1 MSIGFCKKGAGNMH
15 KVGLIGLKL
24 IRKQRKL
31 SQLKVAMDLNIS
43 REALS
48 HYENGKRSPDV
59 QMLRDMSNYFG
70 VSIDFLV
77 NGKNYND

>member
-1 MSIGFCKKGAGNMH
+1 MH
-15 KVGLIGLKL
+15 KVGLIGLQL

>member
-1 MSIGFCKKGAGNMH
+1 MEGEKG
-15 KVGLIGLKL
+15 LLGLKL
-24 IRKQRKL
+24 IRVQRKY

-48 HYENGKRSPDV
+48 YYENGKRSPDV
-59 QMLRDMSNYFG
+59 QMLRRLSEYFN

-77 NGKNYND
+77 NGKEFAKK

>member
-1 MSIGFCKKGAGNMH
+1 MEGEKG
-15 KVGLIGLKL
+15 LLGLKL
-24 IRKQRKL
+24 IRAQRKY

-48 HYENGKRSPDV
+48 YYENGKRSPDV
-59 QMLRDMSNYFG
+59 QMLRRLSEYFN

-77 NGKNYND
+77 NGKEFERE